1 LGLRT
6 AYASQFLDSIER
18 ARRIKAKI
26 KVRLIGD

>member
-1 LGLRT
+1 MGSLL